1 MDRVFKFSFNNLKEN
16 LNFINI
22 SSKNM
27 TLFEWKPPRSFRSY
41 ILDVNLVKEYAT
53 EDIFFHIYKG
63 NSKLV
68 HIKKGDLIYTIGAN
82 NYVQFQLLEAI
93 LEYLDNKFNEM
104 YEIKVIL
111 SFENAS
117 INIFRNFNSIVD
129 ELLDNFGK
137 FNLVKT
143 INAHCRVCKQILP
156 ILVKKSFIDNS
167 EDYPVPLVYSH
178 KGHAILLFIDK
189 NFDVRGVE
197 LVNTTA

>member
-1 MDRVFKFSFNNLKEN
+1 MDNVFISNFSNLNNH

-27 TLFEWKPPRSFRSY
+27 SLFEWKPPSSFRSY

-53 EDIFFHIYKG
+53 DDIFFHIFKG
-63 NSKLV
+63 NSKIV

-82 NYVQFQLLEAI
+82 NDIQFQLLEAI
-93 LEYLDNKFNEM
+93 LEYIDEKFNEM
-104 YEIKVIL
+104 YDIKVIL
-111 SFENAS
+111 SFENVS
-117 INIFRNFNSIVD
+117 SNIFTRFNIVID
-129 ELLDNFGK
+129 SLLEHFKKLD
-137 FNLVKT
+137 LVKI
-143 INAHCRVCKQILP
+143 INAYCRVCKKILP
-156 ILVKKSFIDNS
+156 ILVKKSFIDNA

-178 KGHAILLFIDK
+178 KGHAILIFIDK